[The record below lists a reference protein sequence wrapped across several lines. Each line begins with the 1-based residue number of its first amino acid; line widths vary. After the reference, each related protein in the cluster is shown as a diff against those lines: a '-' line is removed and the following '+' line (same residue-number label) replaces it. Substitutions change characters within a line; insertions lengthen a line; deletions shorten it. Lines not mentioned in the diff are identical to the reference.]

1 MSQVMLGCVR
11 RENIHQVQEDT
22 RGTKAVTQVL
32 IKYAVVQFGGMTKL
46 GYFI

>member
-1 MSQVMLGCVR
+1 MILGCVR
-11 RENIHQVQEDT
+11 REKNPA